1 MQSDPAR
8 PIDRRTVQRA
18 LKIAV
23 RRTDIHKR
31 VSPRTLR
38 HSFATHLMEQG
49 MNLRVI
55 QTLLGHAE
63 SRTTEIY
70 THVSPAHARSPLD
83 SIVRPVRPTSEDDD
97 TDGDKTK

>member
-38 HSFATHLMEQG
+38 HSFAT
-49 MNLRVI
+49 
-55 QTLLGHAE
+55 
-63 SRTTEIY
+63 
-70 THVSPAHARSPLD
+70 
-83 SIVRPVRPTSEDDD
+83 RPHGEHRKSS
-97 TDGDKTK
+97 